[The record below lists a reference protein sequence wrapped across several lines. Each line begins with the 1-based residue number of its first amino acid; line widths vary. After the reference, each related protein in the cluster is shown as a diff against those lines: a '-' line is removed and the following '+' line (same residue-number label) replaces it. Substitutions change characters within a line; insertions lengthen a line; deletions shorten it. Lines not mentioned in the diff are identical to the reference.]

1 MKAKKQF
8 LSLLLCGTMLFSLCP
23 QAVFAEDATAGGLCE
38 HHTQHSLECGYT
50 EGSEETPCGHEH
62 TEDCYIL
69 VTECVH
75 KHGPECYPAESTET
89 AETESISGDTSVPS
103 EPKEQEPAECTHV
116 CSEESGC
123 ITKEPDC
130 KHKHDE
136 ACGYAPAVEGTPCT
150 YVCEIC
156 NSQNSGE
163 AEETE
168 PEAACICTGFCTE
181 EMVNAECPIC
191 GAEGADLTACKGVE
205 AEIAA
210 LPNALAAKSKAD
222 TGVFTVTGGT
232 LGIDYAY
239 EAPSEY
245 DSNGGDTLTIKSGTP
260 LTISTN
266 SESET
271 TGGCRIVIENNVTAN
286 ITLAGVNITPT
297 DANNKDGYSGI
308 DLGSGATLNI
318 TLQSG
323 NSNVIKGGTSTTGSP
338 GPGIHVP
345 EGSTLTIK
353 GEGSLTVEGASGDY
367 AAAVGIGGN
376 GSASEAGEA
385 CGNVIILE
393 GAITVN
399 GGNSTIGSVPVDIGG
414 GVGAAVGGGKG
425 SDGTGIK
432 PTGDGTYTVYGD
444 LILPCDITIPQGAT
458 VVIPDRASLTVPG
471 DVELTNNGTILMQG
485 GEYTNNGTLT
495 GNQPAYPSR
504 VTVSFS
510 QNGQTVNSVPYGST
524 VTISA
529 TMEKAERAVHAR
541 SADTGK
547 VIFYLGDANDT
558 TEMRMGTGDVKFEDG
573 AYTASLDVT
582 LDQDKGFDNPGT
594 FKFTADFGGYAPEGN
609 ESGDSLAPNTGSA
622 QLTVVESYTIDYGE
636 ETITI
641 ADGFSLYAAESGGN
655 AIFTSTAGSDTTS
668 LTNYIQ
674 NNE

>member
-123 ITKEPDC
+123 ITKEP
-130 KHKHDE
+130 
-136 ACGYAPAVEGTPCT
+136 
-150 YVCEIC
+150 
-156 NSQNSGE
+156 
-163 AEETE
+163 
-168 PEAACICTGFCTE
+168 EAACICTGFCTE

-210 LPNALAAKSKAD
+210 LSNALAAKSKAD

-414 GVGAAVGGGKG
+414 GASDNGTGGNCSTVIILTSVNSNGNLEIGGGVGAAVGGVRPGHR
-425 SDGTGIK
+425 SAA
-432 PTGDGTYTVYGD
+432 
-444 LILPCDITIPQGAT
+444 CAAIPQA
-458 VVIPDRASLTVPG
+458 AM
-471 DVELTNNGTILMQG
+471 N
-485 GEYTNNGTLT
+485 
-495 GNQPAYPSR
+495 PALCKR
-504 VTVSFS
+504 
-510 QNGQTVNSVPYGST
+510 
-524 VTISA
+524 
-529 TMEKAERAVHAR
+529 R
-541 SADTGK
+541 S
-547 VIFYLGDANDT
+547 N
-558 TEMRMGTGDVKFEDG
+558 
-573 AYTASLDVT
+573 
-582 LDQDKGFDNPGT
+582 
-594 FKFTADFGGYAPEGN
+594 
-609 ESGDSLAPNTGSA
+609 
-622 QLTVVESYTIDYGE
+622 
-636 ETITI
+636 
-641 ADGFSLYAAESGGN
+641 AA
-655 AIFTSTAGSDTTS
+655 AKR
-668 LTNYIQ
+668 L
-674 NNE
+674 